1 MLPNDALWISIAWH
15 NSQWVKINSEGAFL
29 FFFCPWALM
38 RFHEIKLQ
46 IIKNNIVK
54 FSWASRKNQTH
65 GHIKIRL
72 LLQNYLQPVMTCD
85 RAVRATFIFTNAN
98 AKRPKQAVQL
108 CTKVID
114 DHQFSLQL
122 NVFTD
127 YRLHWRKPNH
137 LHQIS
142 IRKQIE
148 LLSSL
153 VWNYFWRSILIHKVK
168 NI

>member
-15 NSQWVKINSEGAFL
+15 NSQWVYINSEGAFL
-29 FFFCPWALM
+29 FFLVPEISRDFT
-38 RFHEIKLQ
+38 RFHEIKLR
-46 IIKNNIVK
+46 IIINIIDNV
-54 FSWASRKNQTH
+54 SWTSRKTEHTGIIFNPLWHAIGLPCT
-65 GHIKIRL
+65 
-72 LLQNYLQPVMTCD
+72 
-85 RAVRATFIFTNAN
+85 VRATFIFTNAN
-98 AKRPKQAVQL
+98 VKRPKQAVQL

-153 VWNYFWRSILIHKVK
+153 VSDYFWRSK
-168 NI
+168 